1 MASIRPIRKAHGG
14 PMGDLHV
21 AATLSSELVWRSGQ
35 SGGSMTKP
43 FRFGVQSYAPASAQE
58 WRDLAR
64 RAEDLGFSSFHL
76 ADHVIGPGPALK
88 ATGHPVQTVA
98 AIPAMAVAAE
108 ATKTI
113 KVGCRV
119 LCVDY
124 RNPVM
129 LAKEA
134 ATLDFFSEGRLELG
148 LGAGWLANEYEA
160 MGITFDPPKRRL
172 DRLEEVIA
180 LLRASFADGELNIS
194 GEHVHA
200 VGFEAV
206 PKPANRKMPPLMIGG
221 GAKRILT
228 IAGREAD
235 IVSLNFNN
243 SSGRLGPEGVGSST
257 AAATRE
263 KIEWIKQAAGE
274 RFSEIELEIAAYFT
288 IVTDDGAGTREKM
301 APMFAMNAE
310 DFADHPNVLIG
321 TVDEIC
327 DRIVERRE
335 RFGISYVSF
344 GTSVMEAIAPVV
356 SRLAGT

>member
-1 MASIRPIRKAHGG
+1 MS
-14 PMGDLHV
+14 
-21 AATLSSELVWRSGQ
+21 
-35 SGGSMTKP
+35 KP
-43 FRFGVQSYAPASAQE
+43 FRFGLQAYAPNSGKE
-58 WRDLAR
+58 WRELAR
-64 RAEDLGFSSFHL
+64 KAEASGFSSFHL
-76 ADHVIGPGPALK
+76 ADHIIGPGPALA

-108 ATKTI
+108 ATSTI

-129 LAKEA
+129 LAKEV

-148 LGAGWLANEYEA
+148 LGAGWLQGEYEA
-160 MGITFDPPKRRL
+160 IGVPFDRAGVRI
-172 DRLEEVIA
+172 DRFEEVIA
-180 LLRASFADGELNIS
+180 LLRASFADGELNIDTP
-194 GEHVHA
+194 HVHA

-206 PKPANRKMPPLMIGG
+206 PKPFTKSGPPIMIGG

-243 SSGRLGPEGVGSST
+243 SSGKLGAAGIGSST
-257 AAATRE
+257 AELTDQ
-263 KIEWIKQAAGE
+263 KIQWIKDGAGA
-274 RFSEIELEIAAYFT
+274 RFDQIEIEIAAYFT
-288 IVTDDGAGTREKM
+288 IVTPDGEGTRAKM
-301 APMFAMNAE
+301 APMFGMTPEVFAE
-310 DFADHPNVLIG
+310 HPNALIG
-321 TVDEIC
+321 SVDEIC

-344 GTSVMEAIAPVV
+344 GASVIDAVIPVV
-356 SRLAGT
+356 ERLTGK

>member
-1 MASIRPIRKAHGG
+1 MS
-14 PMGDLHV
+14 
-21 AATLSSELVWRSGQ
+21 
-35 SGGSMTKP
+35 KP
-43 FRFGVQSYAPASAQE
+43 FRFGLQAYAPNSGKE
-58 WRDLAR
+58 WRELAR
-64 RAEDLGFSSFHL
+64 KAEASGFSSFHL
-76 ADHVIGPGPALK
+76 ADHIIGPGPALA

-108 ATKTI
+108 ATSTI

-129 LAKEA
+129 LAKEV

-148 LGAGWLANEYEA
+148 LGAGWLQGEYEA
-160 MGITFDPPKRRL
+160 IGVPFDRAGVRI
-172 DRLEEVIA
+172 DRFEEVIA
-180 LLRASFADGELNIS
+180 LLRASFAEGELNIDTP
-194 GEHVHA
+194 HVHA

-206 PKPANRKMPPLMIGG
+206 PKPFTKSGPPIMIGG

-243 SSGRLGPEGVGSST
+243 SSGKLGAAGIGSST
-257 AAATRE
+257 AELTDQ
-263 KIEWIKQAAGE
+263 KIQWIKDGAGA
-274 RFSEIELEIAAYFT
+274 RFDQIEIEIAAYFT
-288 IVTDDGAGTREKM
+288 IVTPDGEGTRAKM
-301 APMFAMNAE
+301 APMFGMTPEVFAE
-310 DFADHPNVLIG
+310 HPNALIG
-321 TVDEIC
+321 SVDEIC

-344 GTSVMEAIAPVV
+344 GASVIDSVIPVV
-356 SRLAGT
+356 ERLAGK